1 MSVNNILSVE
11 PVEGKIASAIG
22 AITLG
27 ESGPE
32 AIRVTFSIKRG
43 TAVYEYSDP
52 VAVADISAGG
62 DPAKYLGTRIS

>member
-1 MSVNNILSVE
+1 MSTGNILSIE

-22 AITLG
+22 AIELG

-32 AIRVTFSIKRG
+32 AIRVTFSVKRG
-43 TAVYEYSDP
+43 TEVYEYSDP
-52 VAVADISAGG
+52 IAVQDILAGG